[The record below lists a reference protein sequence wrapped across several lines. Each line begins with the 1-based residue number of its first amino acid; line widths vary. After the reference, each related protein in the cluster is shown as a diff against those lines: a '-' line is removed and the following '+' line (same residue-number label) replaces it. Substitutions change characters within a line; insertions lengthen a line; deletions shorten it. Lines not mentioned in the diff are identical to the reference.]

1 MQLQITNCLM
11 AWCTN
16 PTRLQ
21 SLSVWRDHVTITVT
35 TWEHMESV
43 EELGTFKARSPSHS
57 SAFMDFN
64 AASSQTCWEWLVGVH
79 FSLLYSTSRLLAVI
93 FISLHICTGY
103 FIVKRFAQGQEPIL
117 PLLCHFIVYTS
128 RRLYAIPHAI
138 SVTMSVIILYML
150 IGGDD
155 CVMIS

>member
-1 MQLQITNCLM
+1 MVYIYDRNLTDIVKLFCNVGGGSFNTLLLDLRSDAQDSCQHDRRCKLWSHNKIYECCCWMQLQITNCLM

-64 AASSQTCWEWLVGVH
+64 AASSQT
-79 FSLLYSTSRLLAVI
+79 LLGMACRSTFL
-93 FISLHICTGY
+93 
-103 FIVKRFAQGQEPIL
+103 
-117 PLLCHFIVYTS
+117 TS
-128 RRLYAIPHAI
+128 VFYQPPSSCNI
-138 SVTMSVIILYML
+138 Y
-150 IGGDD
+150 
-155 CVMIS
+155 